1 MRVAVV
7 GAGLA
12 GLSAAD
18 KLRLAGHEVVVLEAR
33 DRVGGRVWSRELDN
47 GATVEMGAEF
57 ILPGNTYVRELADR
71 FGLGLWDKGM
81 RYGRREPR
89 GASEVPPDALDA
101 AISAVDDA
109 LAREPELRRLPS
121 SELIARLEIEDAARD
136 VLLARV
142 EISAASPAHGV
153 PAASLAVV
161 AHVDDEPAPS
171 VAGGNQRLA
180 LALAAPLD
188 SAIQLATPARRVAW
202 GDGGVTLATD
212 GGEMAADACVVAVP
226 ATVIGE
232 IAFEPAL
239 PARVA
244 RALAEIEYGHAA
256 KLFVPLG
263 DRAGAGAVMS
273 VPERYWTW
281 TSTGGGGAVQPV
293 LNAFAGSAPALERL
307 GVRDGPERWLTSVR
321 ALRPELDLD
330 PAGTVLSTWS
340 DDPWVRGAYSLLPP
354 DDVAG
359 TLADPVGPLAFAG
372 EHTGGEYAGLMEG
385 ALRSGRRAARGLVQS
400 LSTAKT

>member
-18 KLRLAGHEVVVLEAR
+18 ELRLAGHEVAVLEAR

-57 ILPGNTYVRELADR
+57 ILPGNMYVRELADR

-109 LAREPELRRLPS
+109 LAREPELGRLPS

-142 EISAASPAHGV
+142 EISAASPAHDV

-188 SAIQLATPARRVAW
+188 SAIRLATPARRVAW
-202 GDGGVTLATD
+202 GDGGVTVATD

-244 RALAEIEYGHAA
+244 RGLAEIEYGHAA

-263 DRAGAGAVMS
+263 GRPGAGAVMS

-281 TSTGGGGAVQPV
+281 TSTAARAVQPV
-293 LNAFAGSAPALERL
+293 VNAFAGSAPALERL
-307 GVRDGPERWLTSVR
+307 GVRDGPERWLASVR

-330 PAGTVLSTWS
+330 PAGAILSTWS
-340 DDPWVRGAYSLLPP
+340 DDPWVRGAYSVLPS
-354 DDVAG
+354 DDVAAA
-359 TLADPVGPLAFAG
+359 LAKPVGPLTFAG
-372 EHTGGEYAGLMEG
+372 EHTGGEFAGLMEG
-385 ALRSGRRAARGLVQS
+385 ALRSGRDAARRLV
-400 LSTAKT
+400 A